1 MRRVGDCYSVLLKEA
16 CAQTTA
22 ILTNALSFLMLGL
35 NTPRV
40 PAPTAPQPRASSQP
54 PPATKSVQFDLGS
67 DSSSIS
73 SAASPSFEK
82 NRKGHHQSSGGENHQ
97 HSTKGSNS
105 SPFAANDSPRLHRRR
120 ASQSD
125 LFRSPSPT
133 PSDATID
140 MPERFDQYGRRK
152 PERGEDPL
160 ADTIDDLFL
169 GNGAVGK
176 FLNNLTGAFG
186 GGNGEDGDGGR
197 RRRRR

>member
-1 MRRVGDCYSVLLKEA
+1 M
-16 CAQTTA
+16 
-22 ILTNALSFLMLGL
+22 
-35 NTPRV
+35 
-40 PAPTAPQPRASSQP
+40 
-54 PPATKSVQFDLGS
+54 QFDLGS

-73 SAASPSFEK
+73 SAASPSSEK
-82 NRKGHHQSSGGENHQ
+82 HRQRRHQSGGGEHHQ
-97 HSTKGSNS
+97 HSTKDSKS
-105 SPFAANDSPRLHRRR
+105 SSFAANDSPRSHRRR
-120 ASQSD
+120 ASQND

-160 ADTIDDLFL
+160 ADTIDDLFR

-176 FLNNLTGAFG
+176 FLENLTGALG
-186 GGNGEDGDGGR
+186 GGSGENGDGGR